1 MLNMYKIIQ
10 NLNLFG
16 LKVLK
21 INLLILFYIDRL
33 LKNLE
38 NHRFLLELIVD
49 QLHFL
54 MEHIIL
60 KFNIGPRRD
69 FLLLKSI
76 MEDHQDL
83 AKHIERD

>member
-1 MLNMYKIIQ
+1 MLE
-10 NLNLFG
+10 
-16 LKVLK
+16 
-21 INLLILFYIDRL
+21 YIKDCSKPESFWFKGFEDKSTHSFFIGRL

-54 MEHIIL
+54 MDHIIL
-60 KFNIGPRRD
+60 KFNIGRRRD

-83 AKHIERD
+83 AKHIERG